1 VWAGM
6 YHIYEE
12 HIMTG
17 NQVYMIVRI
26 FAKVYHFFLNGWE
39 KICSRNRKKLV
50 SVFFS
55 FFLFFFFLN
64 SENFFVE
71 LHFQNCF
78 SR

>member
-26 FAKVYHFFLNGWE
+26 FAKVYHFFFLNGWE

-50 SVFFS
+50 SVFFFS
-55 FFLFFFFLN
+55 FFFFLN
-64 SENFFVE
+64 SENFF
-71 LHFQNCF
+71 
-78 SR
+78 R